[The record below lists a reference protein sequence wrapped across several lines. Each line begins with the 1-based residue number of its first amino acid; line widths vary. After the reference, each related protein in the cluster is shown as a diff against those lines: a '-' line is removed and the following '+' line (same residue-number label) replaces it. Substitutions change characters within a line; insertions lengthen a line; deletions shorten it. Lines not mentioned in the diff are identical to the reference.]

1 MPNSAAAGRGRRGFT
16 LLEVLVAFTI
26 FAVSFAAILQIFST
40 GARNSRVSQAYAV
53 ALGHAQSQLDRLGV
67 ETPLTPGE
75 TSGELEDGMSW
86 RLTVAPQGP
95 PPDDLTLILPF
106 EVTAS
111 VSWRQDGVEREIT
124 LTSLRLG
131 SAL

>member
-1 MPNSAAAGRGRRGFT
+1 MSNRPAFRRDGRGFT

-53 ALGHAQSQLDRLGV
+53 ALGHAQSQLDRLGL

-75 TSGELEDGMSW
+75 TSGLLEDGMSW
-86 RLTVAPQGP
+86 RLTVEPQGG

-111 VSWRQDGVEREIT
+111 VTWRQDGVEREVS
-124 LTSLRLG
+124 LSSLRLG